1 MKIKVLKRFHDKE
14 TDKVYEI
21 GEVVEVTDKR
31 GIEIISNPL
40 EVAEKV
46 GGVDVTP
53 AEKIDAGEVVKENL
67 TTEKPKAPRRRK

>member
-1 MKIKVLKRFHDKE
+1 MKIKVLKRFHDKV
-14 TDKVYEI
+14 TDKVYEV

>member
-31 GIEIISNPL
+31 GAEIISHPL
-40 EVAEKV
+40 ELAEKV
-46 GGVDVTP
+46 GGVDVEKP
-53 AEKIDAGEVVKENL
+53 AVEKEVVKENL